1 LNAIASV
8 PGAFVYDPPAGA
20 VLNAGTNLL
29 AAVFTPN
36 DTTDYYS
43 ATDFVSV
50 VVSPAPLIVTASNA
64 SRIYGVA
71 NPPFTGAIAGLENGD
86 NITASFNCNATPA
99 SPAGTYPIVPSLTDT
114 NNRLPNYEVSI
125 IDGVLTIAAPAPP
138 VFQSATQTSNM
149 ITISWSATAGETYQ
163 VQYNSSLTAA
173 NWADLGGPVTA
184 TNAVLTASDSL
195 TNGQSY
201 YRVLLTPQ

>member
-1 LNAIASV
+1 
-8 PGAFVYDPPAGA
+8 
-20 VLNAGTNLL
+20 
-29 AAVFTPN
+29 
-36 DTTDYYS
+36 
-43 ATDFVSV
+43 
-50 VVSPAPLIVTASNA
+50 
-64 SRIYGVA
+64 
-71 NPPFTGAIAGLENGD
+71 
-86 NITASFNCNATPA
+86 
-99 SPAGTYPIVPSLTDT
+99 
-114 NNRLPNYEVSI
+114 
-125 IDGVLTIAAPAPP
+125 
-138 VFQSATQTSNM
+138 M